1 MSTEQNRPKSVA
13 AQYFA
18 FFLAVAVGLP
28 WAWFFFFGEHPSE
41 PITALL
47 AGTAILGAAFLLS
60 WGVEVAEM
68 DLPTALA
75 VSILA
80 LIAVLPEYAVD
91 ATFAWKAAH
100 DPVHAGYAVANMT
113 GGNRLVLGFGWPL
126 LVLLAT
132 VRFKKPA
139 IELPKSTGSDV
150 AILLVASLYALVPVF
165 RGSITLFD
173 TAVLMSFYAVYVV
186 AGARGEQEE
195 DEHEH
200 DLVGPAAIVGAW
212 ANTPRRL
219 AVLAIFV
226 YAAGIIFISAE
237 PFAESLVESGKHFGI
252 DEFLLV
258 QWLAPL
264 ASESPEFVVASILV
278 ARGAMSK
285 GMRTLVSSGVNQW
298 TVLVGT
304 LPVVMSISA
313 GAPSALPLDARQTEE
328 VLLTAAQG
336 LFGVAVIADRT
347 LTRWQGALLAGLF
360 FGQFFVPST
369 HGRQIF
375 AVAYLC
381 ATVLVYVGNA
391 DARTGIVQSFRV
403 LWAAVRGRPVP

>member
-1 MSTEQNRPKSVA
+1 
-13 AQYFA
+13 
-18 FFLAVAVGLP
+18 
-28 WAWFFFFGEHPSE
+28 
-41 PITALL
+41 
-47 AGTAILGAAFLLS
+47 
-60 WGVEVAEM
+60 
-68 DLPTALA
+68 
-75 VSILA
+75 
-80 LIAVLPEYAVD
+80 
-91 ATFAWKAAH
+91 
-100 DPVHAGYAVANMT
+100 
-113 GGNRLVLGFGWPL
+113 
-126 LVLLAT
+126 
-132 VRFKKPA
+132 
-139 IELPKSTGSDV
+139 
-150 AILLVASLYALVPVF
+150 VPVF

-186 AGARGEQEE
+186 ASARGEQEE

-200 DLVGPAAIVGAW
+200 DLVGPGRDHRRVDEDAPPASG
-212 ANTPRRL
+212 PRDLRL
-219 AVLAIFV
+219 RRGHHLHLGRALRRVTRRDRQALR
-226 YAAGIIFISAE
+226 
-237 PFAESLVESGKHFGI
+237 I

-313 GAPSALPLDARQTEE
+313 GTPSALPLDARQTEE

-347 LTRWQGALLAGLF
+347 LTRWQGALLAALF

-375 AVAYLC
+375 AVAYLI
-381 ATVLVYVGNA
+381 AAVAVYVGNA
-391 DARTGIVQSFRV
+391 DARTGMVQSFRV